1 MGEFWVSFHIFFWFV
16 LLPFSLAAN
25 DVGKTELMFTIQ
37 SESNMQS
44 NKQSS
49 NFVGELCGGF
59 VRRH

>member
-16 LLPFSLAAN
+16 LLPSSQAAN
-25 DVGKTELMFTIQ
+25 DVGKTELVFTIQ
-37 SESNMQS
+37 SESNRQS

-49 NFVGELCGGF
+49 NFVGGLCRGL